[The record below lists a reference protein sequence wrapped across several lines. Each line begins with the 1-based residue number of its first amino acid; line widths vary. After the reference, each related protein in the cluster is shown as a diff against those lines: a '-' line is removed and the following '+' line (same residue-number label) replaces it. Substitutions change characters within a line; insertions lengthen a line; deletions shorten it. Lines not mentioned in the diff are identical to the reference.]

1 MGRKNPCTRSG
12 ENVQGQSWCCLP
24 NENHTGRESR
34 RLAFGL
40 RQASAEHTRLAC
52 CSRRLAANSP
62 PLSGIQSVAF
72 ILSIGEGAN
81 RGTRGRVRS
90 PEIACA
96 NPVIVTGFRP
106 MNSSGRSQ
114 TRARVLIASVLF
126 AAFSWTLLVS
136 ASPQLHGY
144 IHDDANRSDHVCAV
158 TLIASGSYE
167 HAAQPAP
174 ISGPQFDVRFA
185 TSAEL
190 TSTWVKPL
198 FLNAHIFAHAPPA
211 HS

>member
-1 MGRKNPCTRSG
+1 VLFVVPRRELSNHYPAFNPWHSSG
-12 ENVQGQSWCCLP
+12 
-24 NENHTGRESR
+24 
-34 RLAFGL
+34 RLAK
-40 RQASAEHTRLAC
+40 API
-52 CSRRLAANSP
+52 AAR
-62 PLSGIQSVAF
+62 
-72 ILSIGEGAN
+72 EGACA
-81 RGTRGRVRS
+81 
-90 PEIACA
+90 PQKIACA
-96 NPVIVTGFRP
+96 NPSIVTDFRP

-144 IHDDANRSDHVCAV
+144 IHDDANRTDHVCAV
-158 TLIASGSYE
+158 TLIASGSYK
-167 HAAQPAP
+167 HASQPPLINA
-174 ISGPQFDVRFA
+174 PQFDVRFA

-211 HS
+211 VES